1 MRETCLFSPVWLC
14 NFRAP
19 ALFVTH
25 ADNSEVIILFAAD
38 GDHPFHRPP
47 DSVSAAGPG
56 SPLVVLASLLHGG
69 KYEFLFF

>member
-1 MRETCLFSPVWLC
+1 M
-14 NFRAP
+14 
-19 ALFVTH
+19 TH

-47 DSVSAAGPG
+47 DSVSAAGSG
-56 SPLVVLASLLHGG
+56 SPLVVLAPLLHGG